1 MKRYFIGLAAVL
13 LMPLYA
19 AAQDAGSRI
28 ALTPY
33 VCYDIESIPRTASS
47 ALERKL
53 TSMATANGFAGMS
66 DRFLL
71 TAIPEVMSVS
81 MTPTAPAQ
89 FVVEVEVEVYVVNNP
104 EEVIVGQTVYS
115 LKGVGASE
123 QKAVI
128 SAINQINVRSV
139 ETRRFLENARA
150 KIIEYYDGRL
160 PSIIAK
166 AQSLAS
172 MTRYD
177 EALAVLSAVPDCLD
191 GYPQIAEMMVDI
203 YTSRIDRDA
212 DSLIRAASAKLAADD
227 ATGAMT
233 VLAGVDPYSTRASE
247 ADAMIAKIK
256 ADAEAEKQM
265 ELQKEVEAYE
275 YERARAQKEYDDEV
289 ELKKLRL
296 EVAREVATTAGE
308 AMGGGLAG
316 VASDAGKSAVKWL
329 FGNLVK

>member
-1 MKRYFIGLAAVL
+1 MKRYFIGLAAAL

-33 VCYDIESIPRTASS
+33 VCYDIESIPGTASS

-89 FVVEVEVEVYVVNNP
+89 FVVEGEVEVYVVNNP

-139 ETRRFLENARA
+139 DTRRFLENARS

-212 DSLIRAASAKLAADD
+212 DSLIRAASAKLASGNAS
-227 ATGAMT
+227 AAMAE
-233 VLAGVDPYSTRASE
+233 LAKVDPYSTKASK
-247 ADAMIAKIK
+247 ADEMIARIK
-256 ADAEAEKQM
+256 ADAEAEKQA
-265 ELQKEVEAYE
+265 ELQKEIESYE
-275 YERARAQKEYDDEV
+275 YEREQARQKHDDEV
-289 ELKKLRL
+289 ELTKLKL
-296 EVAREVATTAGE
+296 EVAREVAASAGE
-308 AMGGGLAG
+308 AAG
-316 VASDAGKSAVKWL
+316 NTAAEAGKSAVKWL

>member
-1 MKRYFIGLAAVL
+1 MKMYLTVLAAAF
-13 LMPLYA
+13 LMPLLA
-19 AAQDAGSRI
+19 FADEEGSRI

-71 TAIPEVMSVS
+71 TAIPEVMNVS

-89 FVVEVEVEVYVVNNP
+89 FVVDLEVEVYVVNNP

-128 SAINQINVRSV
+128 SAVNRINVRSA
-139 ETRRFLENARA
+139 ETRRFLDNART
-150 KIIEYYDGRL
+150 KIIEYYDGKL

-166 AQSLAS
+166 ARSLAS

-177 EALAVLSAVPDCLD
+177 EALAVLSAVPDCID

-203 YTSRIDRDA
+203 YTSRIDRVA
-212 DSLIRAASAKLAADD
+212 DSLIRSASAKLAADD
-227 ATGAMT
+227 ASAAMAE
-233 VLAGVDPYSTRASE
+233 LSKVDPYSTLASR
-247 ADAMIAKIK
+247 ADAMIAQIK
-256 ADAEAEKQM
+256 AEAEAEKQM
-265 ELQKEVEAYE
+265 ELQKEIEEYE

-296 EVAREVATTAGE
+296 EVAREVASTAGE
-308 AMGGGLAG
+308 AMGSGLAG
-316 VASDAGKSAVKWL
+316 VATDTGKSAVKWL